1 MMVIYHLKF
10 ILEDIK
16 KFPQKNILILIE
28 IYILKLQVQLELY

>member
-1 MMVIYHLKF
+1 MMVVYHLKF

-16 KFPQKNILILIE
+16 KFLQKNILILIE